1 MSTRLN
7 LLLLLPMQVLLFVT
21 PLAAYAQDTD
31 RPVHWPTTT
40 AVQTEAGQIIPAG
53 AFGIVQIDTPR
64 AATLLHLRGVM
75 GRGIATIRSAD
86 NQDCLSLPIRFVAG
100 DFGGDSIST
109 HTRKPI
115 RLILQTAAVA
125 KALARGEDVVSDMYR
140 TSSQITDSNADIVI
154 ERGLSDGY
162 GFVLNPG
169 ASVVADVF
177 GAKASRTTCSKL

>member
-21 PLAAYAQDTD
+21 PLATYAQDTD

-40 AVQTEAGQIIPAG
+40 AVQTETGQIIPAG

-75 GRGIATIRSAD
+75 GRGTATIRSED
-86 NQDCLSLPIRFVAG
+86 NHDCLSLPIRFVAG
-100 DFGGDSIST
+100 DFGGDSISA

-115 RLILQTAAVA
+115 RLILQTASVA

-140 TSSQITDSNADIVI
+140 TSSQMTDSNADIVI

-169 ASVVADVF
+169 ASVVADVL